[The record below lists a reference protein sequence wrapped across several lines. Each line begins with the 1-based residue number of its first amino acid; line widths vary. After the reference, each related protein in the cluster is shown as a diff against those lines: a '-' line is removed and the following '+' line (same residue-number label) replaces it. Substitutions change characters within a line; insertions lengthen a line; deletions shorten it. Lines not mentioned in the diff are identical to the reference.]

1 MLRPWPQ
8 VSLSPVRRTDVTLP
22 ARQTR
27 LVLVESYRAAGDPVS
42 PFDPIAV
49 IGPTS
54 GEAEH
59 PDDGNA
65 PPPGAVD
72 WGPVR
77 VLGAVVIPGD
87 EVVFYL
93 VHARSVVDVR
103 RAFEARGIGNLRMVT
118 AAWVAVGPGRVGA
131 VQAGPGQARAKRRR
145 GPAGPP
151 PAPDPE

>member
-1 MLRPWPQ
+1 
-8 VSLSPVRRTDVTLP
+8 VRRTDVTLP
-22 ARQTR
+22 ARQTH

-42 PFDPIAV
+42 PFDPISV

-54 GEAEH
+54 HEAEH
-59 PDDGNA
+59 PDDGSA
-65 PPPGAVD
+65 PPPDAVD

-103 RAFEARGIGNLRMVT
+103 RAFEARGIGNLRMVR
-118 AAWVAVGPGRVGA
+118 AAWVAVGPGRPGA
-131 VQAGPGQARAKRRR
+131 GQARPGRVRPTRRR
-145 GPAGPP
+145 APRPP
-151 PAPDPE
+151 PADPG

>member
-1 MLRPWPQ
+1 MP
-8 VSLSPVRRTDVTLP
+8 RTDVTLP
-22 ARQTR
+22 AHQTR

-65 PPPGAVD
+65 PPPGVVD

-93 VHARSVVDVR
+93 VHARSVTDVR

-118 AAWVAVGPGRVGA
+118 AAWVAVGPGR
-131 VQAGPGQARAKRRR
+131 PGTGHARPSRVHPTRRR
-145 GPAGPP
+145 APRPP
-151 PAPDPE
+151 PADPG